1 MTAAAI
7 SAPASIRLTRRG
19 RLLITVSATLLA
31 LGAIFALAIGSAE
44 ASNTQNAASIVEVT
58 VFPGDTLW
66 SIAKSVRP
74 EADPRATIYE
84 IKAMNLIEGNTVFPG
99 QVIRISAK

>member
-1 MTAAAI
+1 MTTAAI

-19 RLLITVSATLLA
+19 RLLMTVSASLVA
-31 LGAIFALAIGSAE
+31 LGAIFTQVTGGAE
-44 ASNTQNAASIVEVT
+44 ASNTQAISSVVEVT

-66 SIAKSVRP
+66 SIAKAIRP

-99 QVIRISAK
+99 QVIRIAAN

>member
-7 SAPASIRLTRRG
+7 SAPASIRLTRKG
-19 RLLITVSATLLA
+19 RLVMTISATVVA
-31 LGAIFALAIGSAE
+31 LVAIFTQVTGGAE
-44 ASNTQNAASIVEVT
+44 ASNTQTVGSVVEVT

-66 SIAKSVRP
+66 SIAKAIKP

-99 QVIRISAK
+99 QVIRISAN